1 MINTVVSIV
10 GVNLDTLE
18 IQPSIHGKGTH
29 GGYGGPA
36 VKPIGLYMVTTVTN
50 DNLGVPISGIGGI
63 EAWRDAAEYI
73 LLGATSVQ
81 VCTGIMK
88 YGFRIVEDMIDG
100 LSNWMDEKGFAK
112 VSDFIGK
119 SAQRVGTLG
128 DLDVMYR
135 TVAEI
140 DYPQCVYCNRC
151 YIACEDGL
159 HQAIELVEINGRAEP
174 RIKEDECVGCR
185 MCALIC
191 PTRCIKMVERDRG
204 FGAQTW
210 PEIVAANPGI
220 DSDWEVMYK
229 WRKEHNWH
237 TR

>member
-1 MINTVVSIV
+1 
-10 GVNLDTLE
+10 
-18 IQPSIHGKGTH
+18 
-29 GGYGGPA
+29 
-36 VKPIGLYMVTTVTN
+36 
-50 DNLGVPISGIGGI
+50 
-63 EAWRDAAEYI
+63 
-73 LLGATSVQ
+73 
-81 VCTGIMK
+81 MK